1 MTTIKKNDQDIK
13 ADIAREFAWD
23 TRVAATEVGVQVKNG
38 IVTLAGTVD
47 SWAKVR
53 AAAEAAHRVSGVL
66 DVANDLVVNPAGGAH
81 RSDADIAQAVRHAL
95 EWDVTVPD
103 RQIHSTV
110 SGGLV
115 TLEGTVAS
123 WSQRADA
130 ERAVER
136 LTGVKRVANVI
147 KIEPE
152 VRASLSD
159 VRAAVETALG
169 RQAAREASR
178 IDLMIGGGGTV
189 DAVGTV
195 NSLREKQAVLGA
207 IRGTRGVRE
216 VSDHLSVESS
226 P

>member
-1 MTTIKKNDQDIK
+1 MTSLRKNDQDIK

-23 TRVAATEVGVQVKNG
+23 TRVASTEIGVQVKNG

-95 EWDVTVPD
+95 EWDITVPD

-110 SGGLV
+110 SGGIV

-123 WSQRADA
+123 WSQRTDA

-152 VRASLSD
+152 ERASISD

-178 IDLMIGGGGTV
+178 IDLMLRGGGTV

>member
-1 MTTIKKNDQDIK
+1 MPRIKKTDEDIK
-13 ADIAREFAWD
+13 QDLAREFAWD
-23 TRVAATEVGVQVKNG
+23 TRVSPKEIGVQVKNG
-38 IVTLAGTVD
+38 VVTLAGTVD

-53 AAAEAAHRVSGVL
+53 AAAEAAHRVLGVL
-66 DVANDLVVNPAGGAH
+66 DVANDLVVSPPGGAH

-110 SGGLV
+110 TGGIV
-115 TLEGTVAS
+115 TLEGIVAS

-136 LTGVKRVANVI
+136 LTGVKRVANAI

-152 VRASLSD
+152 VRASLTE
-159 VRAAVETALG
+159 VRTAVEKALE
-169 RQAAREASR
+169 RHARREASR
-178 IDLMIGGGGTV
+178 IDLAIQGAGTI
-189 DAVGTV
+189 DAVGAV
-195 NSLREKQAVLGA
+195 HSLREKQAVLGA

-216 VSDHLSVESS
+216 VSDHLSVGSKS
-226 P
+226 

>member
-1 MTTIKKNDQDIK
+1 MTTIRKNDEDIR

-23 TRVAATEVGVQVKNG
+23 TRVAPTEIGVQVKNG
-38 IVTLAGTVD
+38 IVTLAGTVT

-110 SGGLV
+110 SGGIV

-152 VRASLSD
+152 VRASISD
-159 VRAAVETALG
+159 VRTAVEQALE
-169 RQAAREASR
+169 RHAAREASR
-178 IDLMIGGGGTV
+178 IDLTIGNGGAV

-195 NSLREKQAVLGA
+195 HSLQEKHAVLGA

-216 VSDHLSVESS
+216 VSDHLSVAS